1 MGNAN
6 YSIIWTI
13 WSLLFQYSILAQR
26 IRSDNA
32 GTKNNTKYLSVISG
46 FDKFASSIHG
56 SQSSQQRS
64 VFNAF
69 AVFQCPNN
77 FFLRRPIVGRPTADH
92 RPTADCRKQKRD
104 IIWDLGLAE
113 LPIIIGS
120 LDSLQVTLFLFK
132 TLKFT
137 DIFFTS
143 KIIKNCLKALNKAS
157 IQRAT
162 CSWYSNN

>member
-1 MGNAN
+1 MADDACVLFALWGRMGNAN

-32 GTKNNTKYLSVISG
+32 GTKHNTKYLSVISG

-56 SQSSQQRS
+56 SRSSQQRS

-92 RPTADCRKQKRD
+92 RPTADCRKQKWD

-120 LDSLQVTLFLFK
+120 LDSLNFSKRSPVSVVRIFKNNLF
-132 TLKFT
+132 
-137 DIFFTS
+137 
-143 KIIKNCLKALNKAS
+143 
-157 IQRAT
+157 
-162 CSWYSNN
+162 WM

>member
-1 MGNAN
+1 MADDVCVLFALWGRMGNAH

-77 FFLRRPIVGRPTADH
+77 FFYDGLLSDDRRPITGRLSETKA
-92 RPTADCRKQKRD
+92 RYYLRSG
-104 IIWDLGLAE
+104 IIWTSDNYRKLG
-113 LPIIIGS
+113 
-120 LDSLQVTLFLFK
+120 
-132 TLKFT
+132 FT
-137 DIFFTS
+137 E
-143 KIIKNCLKALNKAS
+143 NKK
-157 IQRAT
+157 RLGET
-162 CSWYSNN
+162 HTE